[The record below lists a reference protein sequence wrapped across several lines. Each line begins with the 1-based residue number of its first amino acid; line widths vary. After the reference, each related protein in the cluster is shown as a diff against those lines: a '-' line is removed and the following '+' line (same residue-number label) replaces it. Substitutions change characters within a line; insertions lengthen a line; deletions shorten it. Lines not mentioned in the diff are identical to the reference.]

1 MNNGETSTSMVK
13 KYRPLAVAAGIGS
26 ILGSGII
33 VGLSATI
40 TVWQNGLGLT
50 NSQVGIISGA
60 LTFAIAIGSLLA
72 GQITKSFGLVK
83 SFNWLNLIYEIGR
96 AHV

>member
-33 VGLSATI
+33 VGYPR
-40 TVWQNGLGLT
+40 
-50 NSQVGIISGA
+50 
-60 LTFAIAIGSLLA
+60 LL
-72 GQITKSFGLVK
+72 QC
-83 SFNWLNLIYEIGR
+83 GR
-96 AHV
+96 TD